1 MTMRSENLY
10 MTIGTN
16 DFSSSQRRG
25 STINKGHRSISKAIT
40 DTTQGR
46 TSRATEF
53 FDELP
58 KELQC
63 PKCGDLFDRP
73 VLLFCS
79 HTLCMDCAEDALEYA
94 EPELKQR
101 RRFSCPICR
110 STIKYNA
117 AGIDSLPRNINIEEA
132 VERFKKEGK
141 SHYPVCDQHAAFKME
156 KIMWCEDCK
165 VNICP
170 LCAVGDEHKQ
180 HKITPMQV
188 VEKFQRIKRRLKN
201 TKDALNEEI
210 DVLGDSIVKQQ
221 KIVYDL
227 NEKAKDLRLKVDQE
241 CDEMIAQIEKRRKSM
256 YADVDKALNGK
267 KEKPDKKIES
277 LRSQFTKMQVL
288 TIQIQEVLEV
298 KDAKDFIETFN
309 INGLPSKLQDMGKYI
324 QS

>member
-1 MTMRSENLY
+1 MTMRSENMY
-10 MTIGTN
+10 TTIRTN
-16 DFSSSQRRG
+16 DFLSSQGRS
-25 STINKGHRSISKAIT
+25 STISKGYRSISKAIT
-40 DTTQGR
+40 DTTRGR

-73 VLLFCS
+73 VLLSCS
-79 HTLCMDCAEDALEYA
+79 HTLCMDCAEDAIEYA
-94 EPELKQR
+94 ELELKQR

-110 STIKYNA
+110 SAIKYNA
-117 AGIDSLPRNINIEEA
+117 TGIESLPRNINIEE
-132 VERFKKEGK
+132 
-141 SHYPVCDQHAAFKME
+141 
-156 KIMWCEDCK
+156 
-165 VNICP
+165 
-170 LCAVGDEHKQ
+170 
-180 HKITPMQV
+180 ITPMQV

-210 DVLGDSIVKQQ
+210 DVLGESIVKQQ

-227 NEKAKDLRLKVDQE
+227 NEKAKELRLKVDQE

-267 KEKPDKKIES
+267 REKPDKKIET

-298 KDAKDFIETFN
+298 KDAKDFIDTFN
-309 INGLPSKLQDMGKYI
+309 INGLPGKLQDMGKYI